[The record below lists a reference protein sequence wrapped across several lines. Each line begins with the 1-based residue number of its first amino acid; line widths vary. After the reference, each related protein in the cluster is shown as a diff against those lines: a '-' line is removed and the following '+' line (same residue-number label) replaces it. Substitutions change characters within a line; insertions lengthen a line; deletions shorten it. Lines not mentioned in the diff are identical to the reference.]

1 MSWLRGAPPCTVLWL
16 ALLGFLPLIAL
27 LTMPRVDLALSAYF
41 YNAALPQTW
50 YLAETPPWR
59 WLYLYGEYPALAL
72 AGGALLV
79 LLSSLVRLSWA
90 GYRRRC
96 FFLVCAVALGPG
108 LLVNGVLKPTWER
121 ARPRHIAQFGGAHP
135 YRPWWQ
141 PGTVGSGDSFPS
153 GHAAMGYILV
163 AGAVLVPGRRRWRY
177 GLALGSAF
185 GFGTLL
191 GLTRIMQGGHF
202 ASDVVWAGAL
212 MCGMVLVL
220 QKALGIASD
229 PPGSAP
235 SAGLPGGAQRASPQH
250 SQSAPGNASLPF
262 DR

>member
-1 MSWLRGAPPCTVLWL
+1 VLWL
-16 ALLGFLPLIAL
+16 ALLGFLPLIVL
-27 LTMPRVDLALSAYF
+27 LTVPGVDLALSAYF

-50 YLAETPPWR
+50 YLAATPPWR

-72 AGGALLV
+72 AGGSLLV
-79 LLSSLVRLSWA
+79 LLAGLVRPSWA

-96 FFLVCAVALGPG
+96 VFLVCAVALGPG
-108 LLVNGVLKPTWER
+108 LLVNGILKPTWDR
-121 ARPRHIAQFGGAHP
+121 ARPRHIAQFGGLHT

-141 PGTVGSGDSFPS
+141 PGTAGRGDSFPS

-163 AGAVLVPGRRRWRY
+163 AAAALVPGQRRWQHR
-177 GLALGSAF
+177 LALGGAF

-191 GLTRIMQGGHF
+191 GLTRLVQGGHF

-212 MCGMVLVL
+212 MCGTVLVL
-220 QKALGIASD
+220 QKALGIAPD
-229 PPGSAP
+229 PPRRAP
-235 SAGLPGGAQRASPQH
+235 SAVVPGAAQRASRQCPAAEPGH
-250 SQSAPGNASLPF
+250 APLQF